1 MKREREKEKN
11 VKFSLKEN
19 KNDVSKM
26 CVFQNDWLPK
36 ESFSDLKKKTQNTGR
51 NIAGSTLTSPRK
63 KNGIIKEN
71 LCEVCCND

>member
-1 MKREREKEKN
+1 MKREREKN

-19 KNDVSKM
+19 KKDVSKM
-26 CVFQNDWLPK
+26 FVFQNDWLPK
-36 ESFSDLKKKTQNTGR
+36 ESFSDLKK
-51 NIAGSTLTSPRK
+51 STEYREKHRGEYINFPKK